1 MTTRGTAIL
10 GIGGIHDRGMG
21 HDASA
26 ALIVDGKLV
35 AAVEEERFSRV
46 KKHVRLGYP
55 FKAIEYCLKAAGI
68 RFQDLS
74 DIAIES
80 RVVHHRHLLSAL
92 ESAFGSFTAKPHL
105 VGHHMAHAASAVFAS
120 PFDEGSFIVVDAHG
134 GVAGNGITTLAGG
147 FKGNA
152 LEVLEEIWSPYSL
165 GLAWAY
171 VTDAL
176 GFNKQTDAGKVMA
189 LASYSTD
196 PRFSHLVKRVDSS
209 FISVLDSSV
218 FRELK
223 VDKSDFEESA
233 ALAYALQL
241 ATEECMK
248 SMAGKL
254 RAHYKSGNL
263 CLAGGVSLNSVANG
277 LLLLE
282 GYADRIFIQPAADD
296 SGLSLGAAYY
306 VNHITYGNRKKGWL
320 RNVFL
325 GPEYDDKG
333 VLAALEKSGLP
344 YYVPEDRYAAC
355 SKLLAAGEIL
365 GWFQGRMEYGP
376 RALGNRSI
384 LCSPLGE
391 KTKDILNAKVKHRE
405 SFRPFAAA
413 VLADEA
419 ADYFTISDSPFMLLV
434 GKPKRDDMPAITHVD
449 GTTRLQTVTDEDS
462 PELFNL
468 LSAFKKDSGLPVL
481 LNTSLNV
488 MGEPIVENPDQ
499 AIRCFLETEMDAM
512 CLGRHLLLKNPADA
526 RLFQVS
532 K

>member
-1 MTTRGTAIL
+1 
-10 GIGGIHDRGMG
+10 
-21 HDASA
+21 
-26 ALIVDGKLV
+26 LIVDGKLV

-365 GWFQGRMEYGP
+365 GWFQAGWNTGLAP
-376 RALGNRSI
+376 SAIGASFAALGREDQGHTQREGQASGV
-384 LCSPLGE
+384 LQAFRGGRPGRRGRRLLHHLRLPVHAPRRQAEAGRHAGHHPCRRHDQVADRHGRGLPGALQSPL
-391 KTKDILNAKVKHRE
+391 
-405 SFRPFAAA
+405 
-413 VLADEA
+413 
-419 ADYFTISDSPFMLLV
+419 
-434 GKPKRDDMPAITHVD
+434 
-449 GTTRLQTVTDEDS
+449 RLQEGLRPAGPSEHLSERHGRTHRRETR
-462 PELFNL
+462 PGHPL
-468 LSAFKKDSGLPVL
+468 LPRDGDGRHVPWPPSAFE
-481 LNTSLNV
+481 
-488 MGEPIVENPDQ
+488 EPRRRP
-499 AIRCFLETEMDAM
+499 
-512 CLGRHLLLKNPADA
+512 
-526 RLFQVS
+526 LFPSFKMRIQDVALVR
-532 K
+532 